1 MDQQQI
7 KACIDAMS
15 ASDVAEMQFSQ
26 DGWTLRLVRRSM
38 QRPGESEVVAST
50 AHASGQ
56 SGDSTP
62 APALE
67 ATMPLCAPLY
77 GVVHLSPA
85 PDQPPFV
92 GVGAAVTAGQVVCVI
107 EAMKVFNQVRA
118 EFDAAVAE
126 ILVESGQEVEAG
138 QPLLRFA

>member
-38 QRPGESEVVAST
+38 NRRDESDEVAST
-50 AHASGQ
+50 ARTSGNAS
-56 SGDSTP
+56 DSTP
-62 APALE
+62 APAHE
-67 ATMPLCAPLY
+67 ARMPLCAPLY
-77 GVVHLSPA
+77 GVVHLSPG
-85 PDQPPFV
+85 PDQPPFI

-118 EFDAAVAE
+118 EFDATIAE
-126 ILVESGQEVEAG
+126 ILVASGQEVEAG

>member
-38 QRPGESEVVAST
+38 NRRDESAVSAST
-50 AHASGQ
+50 TRESVD
-56 SGDSTP
+56 SGDAIPTP
-62 APALE
+62 AQ
-67 ATMPLCAPLY
+67 ATTMALCAPLY

-85 PDQPPFV
+85 PDQAPFI
-92 GVGAAVTAGQVVCVI
+92 GVGTAVTAGQVVCVI

-118 EFDAAVAE
+118 EFDATIAE
-126 ILVESGQEVEAG
+126 ILVASGQEVESG
-138 QPLLRFA
+138 QPLLRLA

>member
-1 MDQQQI
+1 MDPQQI
-7 KACIDAMS
+7 KTLIDAMA
-15 ASDVAEMQFSQ
+15 ASDLAEMEYSQ

-38 QRPGESEVVAST
+38 NRRDESAVAAST
-50 AHASGQ
+50 TRE
-56 SGDSTP
+56 SGDSGGAISTP
-62 APALE
+62 AQ
-67 ATMPLCAPLY
+67 ATTMALCAPLY

-85 PDQPPFV
+85 PDQPPFI

-118 EFDAAVAE
+118 EFDATIAE
-126 ILVESGQEVEAG
+126 ILVASGQEVDAG